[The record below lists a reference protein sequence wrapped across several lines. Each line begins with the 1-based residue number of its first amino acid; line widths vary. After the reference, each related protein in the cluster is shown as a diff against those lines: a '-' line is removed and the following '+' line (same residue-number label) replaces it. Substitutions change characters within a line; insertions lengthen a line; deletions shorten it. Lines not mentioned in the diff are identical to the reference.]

1 MQRFG
6 LIFLQSRPAM
16 MTNVIACMAF
26 SLVYLAS
33 PASATKSMSDKN
45 CANFTGDLMRCVDSI
60 KMDGLPN
67 DYAMKMINSSQF
79 QEKSAKCFNSS
90 VEEPS
95 RSMDVICTS
104 PVANRG
110 KEKTAVLHYADQVAE
125 CVAQLQHKVMPFRRS
140 AVDDVAIGDT
150 DAN

>member
-1 MQRFG
+1 
-6 LIFLQSRPAM
+6 
-16 MTNVIACMAF
+16 
-26 SLVYLAS
+26 
-33 PASATKSMSDKN
+33 
-45 CANFTGDLMRCVDSI
+45 
-60 KMDGLPN
+60 MDGLPN

-104 PVANRG
+104 PVAAGVMLMCLKITMFELANRG